1 MENLYKFSCITNN
14 MSNSFLCKQYKGGN
28 LEEMKKIFAVLLIAA
43 FAISLG
49 ACAKDQEPG
58 AGTSSV
64 TATPSTTPATASPT
78 PGMTTTSPGA
88 ATSTAS
94 PGGATATA
102 SATATK

>member
-1 MENLYKFSCITNN
+1 

-28 LEEMKKIFAVLLIAA
+28 LEEMKKIFAIILIAA

-58 AGTSSV
+58 AGTSTV
-64 TATPSTTPATASPT
+64 TTAPLTTPAATSPT

-88 ATSTAS
+88 ATTSPATSTASPGASKAS

-102 SATATK
+102 TATATK

>member
-1 MENLYKFSCITNN
+1 

-88 ATSTAS
+88 ATTSPATSTAS